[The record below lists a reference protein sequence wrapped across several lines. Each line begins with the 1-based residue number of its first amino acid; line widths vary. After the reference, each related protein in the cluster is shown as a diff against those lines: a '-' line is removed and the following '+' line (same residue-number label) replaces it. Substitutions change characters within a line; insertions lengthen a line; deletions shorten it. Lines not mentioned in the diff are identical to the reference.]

1 MINIPVKNGCTGMT
15 EEGYFDRIIQNE
27 IHQTAPAVYEAA
39 KRALADENGVY
50 NASLVHEEEPHVNLG
65 RALETVPSIDEDLQ
79 FRRPGGGGYIVHDG
93 SNSEGTYCFID
104 ARVKNSPKEQ
114 FSRER
119 KMMAQRT
126 LDALDESY
134 TTGIRDGSFLLTPDG
149 DEVIE
154 EPEETA
160 YYDPDEGDIY
170 LQQGSMPR
178 YDDPQIAGIGLAE
191 VEIED
196 RWIQIG
202 RVCIYPEISEE
213 AAELDQEIRE
223 NLELEESRSL
233 DERVEVPKY
242 LDTVKADL
250 EDRNTR
256 SINAQEFLSS
266 ESIERGMELHQRTG
280 YRSADP
286 CF

>member
-1 MINIPVKNGCTGMT
+1 MS
-15 EEGYFDRIIQNE
+15 EEGYFDRIIQTE
-27 IHQTAPAVYEAA
+27 VHQTAPIVYEAA

-65 RALETVPSIDEDLQ
+65 RALETIPGIDEDLQ

-104 ARVKNSPKEQ
+104 ARVKNGPKEQ

-119 KMMAQRT
+119 EMMAQRT
-126 LDALDESY
+126 LDALADSY

-149 DEVIE
+149 DEIIE
-154 EPEETA
+154 EPKETA

-170 LQQGSMPR
+170 LQQGPMPR
-178 YDDPQIAGIGLAE
+178 YEDPQIAGIGLAE

-202 RVCIYPEISEE
+202 RVCIYPEISDE
-213 AAELDQEIRE
+213 AVDLDREIRE

-233 DERVEVPKY
+233 DKRVEVPED
-242 LDTVKADL
+242 LDSVKAVL

-256 SINAQEFLSS
+256 TINAQEFLSS